1 MRVVDWGPYNP
12 NTLKIRLPERR
23 TGSEQTQ
30 RRVSFKSENIQ
41 SLTKIK
47 RCHIIKE
54 RNIDEKKV
62 TDIKSFG
69 NFFFLI
75 RPKGKIMLAK
85 TEKIIDKE
93 RETAEVSNTIF
104 SNIVSNLSIVEYR
117 NCRSSCSKVFCVK
130 KVFLNFSQNSGKN
143 SCFGASFS

>member
-47 RCHIIKE
+47 TCHIIKE

-62 TDIKSFG
+62 TDNKSFG
-69 NFFFLI
+69 NW
-75 RPKGKIMLAK
+75 
-85 TEKIIDKE
+85 
-93 RETAEVSNTIF
+93 
-104 SNIVSNLSIVEYR
+104 
-117 NCRSSCSKVFCVK
+117 
-130 KVFLNFSQNSGKN
+130 
-143 SCFGASFS
+143 